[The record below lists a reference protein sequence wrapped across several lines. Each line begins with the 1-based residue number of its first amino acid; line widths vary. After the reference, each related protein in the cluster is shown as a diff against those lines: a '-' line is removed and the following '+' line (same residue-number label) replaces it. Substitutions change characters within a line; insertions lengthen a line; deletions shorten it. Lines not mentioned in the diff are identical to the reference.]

1 MTELIALFGL
11 ILRGVDVAIK
21 VIDLLRKDKAGKTRN
36 HPHK

>member
-11 ILRGVDVAIK
+11 ILRGVEVAIK
-21 VIDLLRKDKAGKTRN
+21 VIDLLRKDKEEETRN